1 MRAHGFKF
9 IIDDLG
15 TGYSS
20 IEYLKYLPVDGIKI
34 DRAFVRDMVTS
45 KRDHGVV
52 TSMVN
57 MAHDLGVRVVAEGVE
72 SRGKLEALRALACDC
87 FQGYYFSE
95 AVDLGRLLRLLVSPQ
110 PDHWLSERRRVA
122 N

>member
-1 MRAHGFKF
+1 
-9 IIDDLG
+9 
-15 TGYSS
+15 
-20 IEYLKYLPVDGIKI
+20 LKYLPADGIKI
-34 DRAFVRDMVTS
+34 DRAFVRDMVTR

-72 SRGKLEALRALACDC
+72 SRGELEALRALACDC
-87 FQGYYFSE
+87 FKGYYFSE

-110 PDHWLSERRRVA
+110 ADDWLAERRRVA